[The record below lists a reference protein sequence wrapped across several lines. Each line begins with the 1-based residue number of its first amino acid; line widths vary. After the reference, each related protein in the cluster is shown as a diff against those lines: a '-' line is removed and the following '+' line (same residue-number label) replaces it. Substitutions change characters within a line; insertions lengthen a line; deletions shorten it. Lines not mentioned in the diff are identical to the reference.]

1 MELPNTEQPI
11 VKLCMIIKGRAFS
24 SGQLIF
30 QEIVVGR
37 EYVREKKERKQ
48 SKQRKQASKEK
59 VIMIGIVST

>member
-37 EYVREKKERKQ
+37 EYVREKKKA
-48 SKQRKQASKEK
+48 SKASKEK